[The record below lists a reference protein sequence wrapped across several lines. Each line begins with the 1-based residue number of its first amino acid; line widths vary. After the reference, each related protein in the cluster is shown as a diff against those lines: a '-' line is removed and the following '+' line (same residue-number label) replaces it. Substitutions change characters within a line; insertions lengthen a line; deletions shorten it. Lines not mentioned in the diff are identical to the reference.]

1 MIKYDE
7 YGKFDGTTDAP
18 VLVNGNSSVHFQTQF
33 TYLGSVLDHM
43 LSDIPD
49 VKARVK
55 KASGLFGALNGCLFK
70 NKAVSKK
77 TKVKVMNTLV
87 MSTVLYGC
95 KSWSFRESTF
105 DGMPE
110 F

>member
-1 MIKYDE
+1 MHALQKNKVTIQRLCSWKACFFAHKTTGKMHKKLIKYDE
-7 YGKFDGTTDAP
+7 YGKFDGTADAP

-55 KASGLFGALNGCLFK
+55 KASG
-70 NKAVSKK
+70 
-77 TKVKVMNTLV
+77 
-87 MSTVLYGC
+87 
-95 KSWSFRESTF
+95 
-105 DGMPE
+105 
-110 F
+110 